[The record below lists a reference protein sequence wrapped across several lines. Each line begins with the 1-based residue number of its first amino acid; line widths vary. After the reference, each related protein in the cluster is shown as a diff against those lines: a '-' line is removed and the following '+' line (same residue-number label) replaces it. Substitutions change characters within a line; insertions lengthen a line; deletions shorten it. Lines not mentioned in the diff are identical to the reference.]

1 MGSEM
6 CIRDRVNKMLDD
18 SSDEN
23 LEKIHLMGMEWWSDF
38 GDETIQFLE
47 I

>member
-1 MGSEM
+1 
-6 CIRDRVNKMLDD
+6 MLDD